1 MAAPLDMYSA
11 WELESFCFSPVKM
24 AQDLNDLEIYVTI
37 MPHKNI
43 CATFVPQNLT
53 YIFCLFSP
61 CLIKVRFVL
70 MILENIEPINI
81 IF

>member
-43 CATFVPQNLT
+43 CAAKKIFVPQKLNLHILF
-53 YIFCLFSP
+53 IFSLFD
-61 CLIKVRFVL
+61 
-70 MILENIEPINI
+70 
-81 IF
+81 

>member
-1 MAAPLDMYSA
+1 MYSA

-43 CATFVPQNLT
+43 CATFVPQKLNLHILF
-53 YIFCLFSP
+53 IFSLFD
-61 CLIKVRFVL
+61 
-70 MILENIEPINI
+70 
-81 IF
+81 